1 MSSLTQP
8 RRQHA
13 APENRQ
19 RPARQTPP
27 LCVAGVSEPGC
38 DALGDRGGDTI
49 MCLLYK
55 VVEGQQRVHPDPEVV
70 LSYLFSFAL
79 LPGNALQ
86 AGDRPNGP

>member
-1 MSSLTQP
+1 
-8 RRQHA
+8 
-13 APENRQ
+13 
-19 RPARQTPP
+19 
-27 LCVAGVSEPGC
+27 
-38 DALGDRGGDTI
+38 